1 MKTLMGTKSTLNT
14 TTKFKKVSRKQY
26 LNCLLINQG
35 KIKSNKF
42 QYFSCH
48 SLLGRQHY
56 YSARMWGLKSSMEFR
71 DGRIKNWTKNC
82 LHWWTD
88 FFVCTSIHYTA
99 SLMGI
104 PCGAQKMSS
113 IFGRKIEYLK
123 IPIMVWLEGKQLL
136 LRDNFLETS
145 KNFPI
150 SISHRNVTLHMVY
163 LRVS

>member
-42 QYFSCH
+42 RCFSCH

-88 FFVCTSIHYTA
+88 FFCVRQFTILPLWWGYRVARKKCHLFPDAKLNICKYLSWFGWKENNYCYVT
-99 SLMGI
+99 
-104 PCGAQKMSS
+104 
-113 IFGRKIEYLK
+113 IF
-123 IPIMVWLEGKQLL
+123 
-136 LRDNFLETS
+136 
-145 KNFPI
+145 
-150 SISHRNVTLHMVY
+150 
-163 LRVS
+163 